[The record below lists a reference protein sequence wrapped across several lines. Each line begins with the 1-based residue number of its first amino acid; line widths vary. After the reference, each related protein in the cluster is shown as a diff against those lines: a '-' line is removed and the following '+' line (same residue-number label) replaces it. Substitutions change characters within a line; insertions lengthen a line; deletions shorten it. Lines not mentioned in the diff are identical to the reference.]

1 MLVVFQQ
8 KDFIKRW
15 DAGKNKILCPRGLKM
30 GKKNRTKAKIIVAVI
45 AAVIAAGGFVMNDK
59 LKTGDKS

>member
-1 MLVVFQQ
+1 
-8 KDFIKRW
+8 
-15 DAGKNKILCPRGLKM
+15 M